1 MKIQELLKESAS
13 AGATS
18 AGAVASVPSQGGG
31 WLFGGNVG
39 APKGKKKKAKV
50 IKRS

>member
-1 MKIQELLKESAS
+1 MRIQDLLRESAS
-13 AGATS
+13 AGATGS
-18 AGAVASVPSQGGG
+18 GSVASAPATGGG
-31 WLFGGNVG
+31 WLFGGTVG